1 MRINRW
7 SAKDGYRESLV
18 IGLPLVVS
26 MLSSTV
32 MTFTDRIFLGHYS
45 LDALAASFPANV
57 AAFLFLSFFFGVVEY
72 VGVFVSQYTGATR
85 HERVGAAMW
94 QGLWFCVPAGLILA
108 SLCFLAEPLFG
119 LAGHPPAV
127 RQQEIIYFRILT
139 LGGGVFLVGA
149 CLSCFFSGRGLT
161 KPVMLVHMAATVLNI
176 PLDYCMING
185 YGPFPEMG
193 IAGAG
198 IATVIGYTLPAVTFA
213 FLVFTRKN
221 EARFRVRSAWR
232 LDTVLFKRFMHFG
245 LPGGVQFFIDMFAVT
260 FFVFMVGRIG
270 AVELAATNV
279 AISVDT
285 LAFLPMIGMHIA
297 ASIMVGQA
305 MGAGEPDRA
314 AYATVSVLHM
324 ALAYMASM
332 ALVFLLFPEW
342 LMELFRTRGDAG
354 GAEFNAVVETGVVLL
369 RFVAV
374 FTVIDAVAIVF
385 MGGLKGAGDT
395 RFTMLTMGLASLV
408 CIVIPL
414 SIMSWL
420 GVASI
425 YGLWVCL
432 LTYVAVLA
440 ATFSIR
446 FLKGP
451 WRSLRVLGDE
461 A

>member
-1 MRINRW
+1 MHIKRW

-45 LDALAASFPANV
+45 LDALAASLPANIS
-57 AAFLFLSFFFGVVEY
+57 AFLFLSFFLGVAEY
-72 VGVFVSQYTGATR
+72 TGVFVSQYTGAAR

-94 QGLWFCVPAGLILA
+94 QGIWFSVPAGLILA

-119 LAGHPPAV
+119 LAGHPQAV
-127 RQQEIIYFRILT
+127 LEQEVVYFRILT
-139 LGGGVFLVGA
+139 LGGGPFLIGA

-161 KPVMLVHMAATVLNI
+161 KPVMLVHMAATALNI

-185 YGPFPEMG
+185 FGPFPEMG

-198 IATVIGYTLPAVTFA
+198 IATLIGYTVPAVCFA
-213 FLVFTRKN
+213 CLVFTREN

-232 LDTVLFKRFMHFG
+232 LDKSLFRRFMRFG
-245 LPGGVQFFIDMFAVT
+245 LPGGVQFFIDMFAIT

-270 AVELAATNV
+270 SVELAATNV

-305 MGAGEPDRA
+305 MGAGRPDRA
-314 AYATVSVLHM
+314 AYATVSVLHI
-324 ALAYMASM
+324 ALGYMASM
-332 ALVFLLFPEW
+332 AVLFLLFPEW
-342 LMELFRTRGDAG
+342 LMELFRTRGEAG
-354 GAEFNAVVETGVVLL
+354 ADFGAVAGMGVILL
-369 RFVAV
+369 RYVAL
-374 FTVIDAVAIVF
+374 FTVIDALAIVY

-395 RFTMLTMGLASLV
+395 RFIMLTMGVTSMACV
-408 CIVIPL
+408 VIPL
-414 SIMSWL
+414 SIMSWH
-420 GVASI
+420 GVDSI
-425 YGLWVCL
+425 HGPWLCL
-432 LTYVAVLA
+432 LAYVTVLA
-440 ATFSIR
+440 TTFMVR

-451 WRSLRVLGDE
+451 WRSLRILDGE